1 MLDEPFSRGASRLH
15 LADPRCKLAAALA
28 VAVCVALLRSPGPA
42 GLALLLGATLCAWA
56 RLPLPRL
63 LRRLAAVNVFV
74 AFLWVFLPFSLPGV
88 PLLRIGPFPGL
99 PDWLAPNWL
108 SLTATNAGVAQ
119 AVLVTLKSNA
129 IVLAFIALAGTSDIT
144 AVGHAVAGL
153 GLPDKLAL
161 LLLFTWRQLH
171 VVAQEYH
178 RLRTAAKVRGFIPG
192 TNLHTYRTYANLAGM
207 VLVRSFDRAERVGQA
222 MRLRGFAGRFHMLA
236 EPAGHP
242 GDRRLAAA
250 IILCAATLLAADIL
264 QPLTA
269 LP

>member
-1 MLDEPFSRGASRLH
+1 MLDEPFSSGASRLH

-42 GLALLLGATLCAWA
+42 GLALLLGAALCAWA

-74 AFLWVFLPFSLPGV
+74 AFLWVFLPFSLPGA

-99 PDWLAPNWL
+99 PDWLAL
-108 SLTATNAGVAQ
+108 AATDAGVAQ

-144 AVGHAVAGL
+144 AVGRAMAGL

-178 RLRTAAKVRGFIPG
+178 RLRTAAKVRGFTPG
-192 TNLHTYRTYANLAGM
+192 TNLHTYRTYGNLAGM

-222 MRLRGFAGRFHMLA
+222 MRLRGFSGRFHMLA
-236 EPAGHP
+236 EPAGQP
-242 GDRRLAAA
+242 GDRLLAATV
-250 IILCAATLLAADIL
+250 ILCAAALLVADIL
-264 QPLTA
+264 QPLTT

>member
-1 MLDEPFSRGASRLH
+1 MLDEPFSRGTSRLH

-99 PDWLAPNWL
+99 PDWLA
-108 SLTATNAGVAQ
+108 LTATNAGVAQ

-144 AVGHAVAGL
+144 AVGHAMAGL

-242 GDRRLAAA
+242 GDRLLAAA

>member
-1 MLDEPFSRGASRLH
+1 VLDEPFSRGASRLH

-42 GLALLLGATLCAWA
+42 ALALLLGAVLCAWA

-74 AFLWVFLPFSLPGV
+74 AFLWVFLPFSLPGT

-99 PDWLAPNWL
+99 PDWLA
-108 SLTATNAGVAQ
+108 LTATNAGVAQ

-178 RLRTAAKVRGFIPG
+178 RLRTASKVRGFIPG

-236 EPAGHP
+236 EPAGRP
-242 GDRRLAAA
+242 GDRLLAAA
-250 IILCAATLLAADIL
+250 VILCAVALLAADIL
-264 QPLTA
+264 QPFTA

>member
-1 MLDEPFSRGASRLH
+1 MLDEPFSRGTSRLH
-15 LADPRCKLAAALA
+15 LADPRCKLVAALA
-28 VAVCVALLRSPGPA
+28 AAVCVALLRSPGPA
-42 GLALLLGATLCAWA
+42 ALALLLGAMLCAWA

-74 AFLWVFLPFSLPGV
+74 AFLWVFLPFSLSGA

-99 PDWLAPNWL
+99 PDWL

-153 GLPDKLAL
+153 GLPAKLAL

-236 EPAGHP
+236 EPAGHS
-242 GDRRLAAA
+242 GDRLLAAA
-250 IILCAATLLAADIL
+250 IILYAVALLAADIL
-264 QPLTA
+264 QHLAGQP
-269 LP
+269 